1 MESKT
6 ENFTSMKELDALL
19 NNERIVNNG
28 STWNKLDK
36 SKKIQKMQFFCETQ
50 FQDDETRAT
59 VLEILTRA
67 IDNGRLSKVKDVT
80 YNISNQTITEI
91 PSLAQVEGNY
101 ILKQEKRISAS
112 KSLPS
117 KTRLNHTKK
126 KKLKIDNK
134 DLTAI

>member
-36 SKKIQKMQFFCETQ
+36 SKKIQKMQFFCENQ

>member
-36 SKKIQKMQFFCETQ
+36 SKKIQKIQFFCENQ
-50 FQDDETRAT
+50 FQDEDTRAT
-59 VLEILTRA
+59 VLEILTKA

-80 YNISNQTITEI
+80 YNVPNQTITEI
-91 PSLAQVEGNY
+91 PSLAQVEGTY